1 VVRIDQVFG
10 RDAFEQLLLHFQRR
24 FARGEARAVA
34 EAKDVR
40 VHRHGRFSKRRVEHH
55 IGGFAADAG
64 QGFEGFARAG
74 HLPAVLFHQ
83 NPAGFHQ
90 VLGFAAVQ
98 ANGLDVAL
106 QTCQAQVQDLLR
118 RTRHREEFARGLVHA
133 HIRGLGRQQH
143 GGQQLEHAGVFQLGH
158 GHGVGGLQGG
168 QEGFDLCGFHGV
180 SRCWQNDGQVNT
192 GRYTMPLQFADRLN
206 NVETSAIRELFKL
219 LGKPGIIS
227 FAGGF
232 PDSAMFDVDGIREAS
247 NAALS
252 QDPGAALQYG
262 ATEGF
267 GPLREQLAHFMG
279 QKGAKDVAADQL
291 IVTTGSQQG
300 LDLIGKTMISPGD
313 KVIVEGPTF
322 LATIQCFRLYGADLI
337 SAPVD
342 GHGVKTDELEKLI
355 AEHKPKFVYL
365 IPTFGNP
372 SGALLSAERRKQVLE
387 MAVKHQTLIVEDD
400 PYGDLYFGEAPPPS
414 LLAMSAS
421 VPGSREL
428 LVHCG
433 SLSKVLSPGLRVG
446 WMIAPAELLGKA
458 TMCKQFSDAHT
469 STFAQATAAQ
479 YLKAG
484 RMPAT
489 LDKVRAVY
497 AQRAQTMGDALRKEL
512 GDAVEFV
519 QPQGGLFVWARLTGA
534 GGQVNDGN
542 VYAKRAIEQGVAFVP
557 GTPFF
562 CANPD
567 HATFR
572 LSFATVGEDKILEGV
587 SRLAKAL

>member
-1 VVRIDQVFG
+1 
-10 RDAFEQLLLHFQRR
+10 
-24 FARGEARAVA
+24 
-34 EAKDVR
+34 
-40 VHRHGRFSKRRVEHH
+40 
-55 IGGFAADAG
+55 
-64 QGFEGFARAG
+64 
-74 HLPAVLFHQ
+74 
-83 NPAGFHQ
+83 
-90 VLGFAAVQ
+90 
-98 ANGLDVAL
+98 
-106 QTCQAQVQDLLR
+106 
-118 RTRHREEFARGLVHA
+118 
-133 HIRGLGRQQH
+133 
-143 GGQQLEHAGVFQLGH
+143 
-158 GHGVGGLQGG
+158 
-168 QEGFDLCGFHGV
+168 
-180 SRCWQNDGQVNT
+180 
-192 GRYTMPLQFADRLN
+192 MQFADRLN

-247 NAALS
+247 NKALAEE
-252 QDPGAALQYG
+252 PGAALQYG
-262 ATEGF
+262 ATEGYQ
-267 GPLREQLAHFMG
+267 PLREQLAAFMAA
-279 QKGAKDVAADQL
+279 KGATQLAPENL
-291 IVTTGSQQG
+291 IVTTGSQQA
-300 LDLIGKTMISPGD
+300 LDLLGKTLISPGD

-322 LATIQCFRLYGADLI
+322 LATIQCFRLYGAELI
-337 SAPVD
+337 SAPID

-372 SGALLSAERRKQVLE
+372 SGAMLSLERRKAVLE
-387 MAVKHQTLIVEDD
+387 MAVKHNTLIVEDD
-400 PYGDLYFGEAPPPS
+400 PYGDLYFGDAPPPS
-414 LLAMSAS
+414 LLNLSAS

-446 WMIAPAELLGKA
+446 WMVAPADLLAKA

-489 LDKVRAVY
+489 LARVRKVY
-497 AQRAQTMGDALRKEL
+497 AERAQAMGDALRSDL
-512 GDAVEFV
+512 GDAIEFV

-534 GGQVNDGN
+534 GGKVNDGN
-542 VYAKRAIEQGVAFVP
+542 VLAKRAIEKGVAFVP

-567 HATFR
+567 HATLR
-572 LSFATVGEDKILEGV
+572 LSFATVGVDKIREGV
-587 SRLAKAL
+587 ARLGQAL

>member
-1 VVRIDQVFG
+1 MAI
-10 RDAFEQLLLHFQRR
+10 
-24 FARGEARAVA
+24 
-34 EAKDVR
+34 
-40 VHRHGRFSKRRVEHH
+40 
-55 IGGFAADAG
+55 
-64 QGFEGFARAG
+64 
-74 HLPAVLFHQ
+74 P
-83 NPAGFHQ
+83 
-90 VLGFAAVQ
+90 
-98 ANGLDVAL
+98 
-106 QTCQAQVQDLLR
+106 
-118 RTRHREEFARGLVHA
+118 
-133 HIRGLGRQQH
+133 
-143 GGQQLEHAGVFQLGH
+143 
-158 GHGVGGLQGG
+158 
-168 QEGFDLCGFHGV
+168 
-180 SRCWQNDGQVNT
+180 
-192 GRYTMPLQFADRLN
+192 FADRLN

-247 NAALS
+247 NAALA

-279 QKGAKDVAADQL
+279 QKGAKDVAPEQL
-291 IVTTGSQQG
+291 IVTTGSQQA
-300 LDLIGKTMISPGD
+300 LDLLGKTLISPGD

-322 LATIQCFRLYGADLI
+322 LATIQCFRLYGAELI
-337 SAPVD
+337 SAPID
-342 GHGVKTDELEKLI
+342 GNGVQIDKLEQLI

-372 SGALLSAERRKQVLE
+372 SGAMLSAERRKRVLE
-387 MAVKHQTLIVEDD
+387 LAVQYNTLIVEDD
-400 PYGDLYFGEAPPPS
+400 PYGDLYFGETPPPS
-414 LLAMSAS
+414 LLAMSPQ

-446 WMIAPAELLGKA
+446 WMIAPAELLAKA

-489 LDKVRAVY
+489 LDKVRSVY
-497 AQRAQTMGDALRKEL
+497 AKRAQTMGDALRSDL
-512 GDAVEFV
+512 GDAVSFV

-534 GGQVNDGN
+534 GGKVADGN
-542 VYAKRAIEQGVAFVP
+542 AYAKRAIDQGVAFVP
-557 GTPFF
+557 GSPFF
-562 CANPD
+562 CAHPD

>member
-1 VVRIDQVFG
+1 MPDHS
-10 RDAFEQLLLHFQRR
+10 A
-24 FARGEARAVA
+24 
-34 EAKDVR
+34 
-40 VHRHGRFSKRRVEHH
+40 
-55 IGGFAADAG
+55 
-64 QGFEGFARAG
+64 
-74 HLPAVLFHQ
+74 
-83 NPAGFHQ
+83 
-90 VLGFAAVQ
+90 
-98 ANGLDVAL
+98 
-106 QTCQAQVQDLLR
+106 
-118 RTRHREEFARGLVHA
+118 
-133 HIRGLGRQQH
+133 IR
-143 GGQQLEHAGVFQLGH
+143 
-158 GHGVGGLQGG
+158 
-168 QEGFDLCGFHGV
+168 
-180 SRCWQNDGQVNT
+180 
-192 GRYTMPLQFADRLN
+192 FADRLN

-232 PDSAMFDVDGIREAS
+232 PDSAMFDVEGIREAS

-267 GPLREQLAHFMG
+267 GPLREQLAEFMR
-279 QKGAKDVAADQL
+279 QKGVKEVAADQL
-291 IVTTGSQQG
+291 IVTTGSQQA

-322 LATIQCFRLYGADLI
+322 LATIQCFRLYGAELI

-342 GHGVKTDELEKLI
+342 GHGVKTDELEALI
-355 AEHKPKFVYL
+355 AQHQPKFVYL

-372 SGALLSAERRKQVLE
+372 SGALLSAERRKQVLQ

-400 PYGDLYFGEAPPPS
+400 PYGDLYFDETPPPS
-414 LLAMSAS
+414 LLAMSDD
-421 VPGSREL
+421 VPGSRDL

-446 WMIAPAELLGKA
+446 WMIAPAELLAKA

-479 YLKAG
+479 YLLSG
-484 RMPAT
+484 RMPET
-489 LDKVRAVY
+489 LDKVRSVY
-497 AQRAQTMGDALRKEL
+497 AQRAQTMGDALRREL
-512 GDAVEFV
+512 GDAVAFV

-534 GGQVNDGN
+534 GGKVNDGN
-542 VYAKRAIEQGVAFVP
+542 LYAKRAIEQGVAFVP

-572 LSFATVGEDKILEGV
+572 LSFATVGEEKILEGV
-587 SRLAKAL
+587 SRLAKSI